1 MDIQVEYRPS
11 FSLVIARLG
20 PSEQIVVESGAMVAM
35 RNVTMETKA
44 RGGVL
49 KSLARAALGGES
61 FFVNTFTAGGSGG
74 EIMLAHA
81 LPGDIKTMELHGE
94 TMLVQSGSFIASSAE
109 IEVDTKWGGAKS
121 FFAGEGLILLRT
133 SGSGQLILGS
143 YGAVHELDLAAGEQ
157 ITVDSGHLV
166 AFSESVVYKPRA
178 VGGIKA
184 TLFSG
189 EGIVVDITGPG
200 KLLMQTRSETAFI
213 GWIIPK
219 LPFERKS

>member
-1 MDIQVEYRPS
+1 MDIQVEYSPS
-11 FSLVIARLG
+11 FSLVIAGLG
-20 PSEQIVVESGAMVAM
+20 ANEEIVAESGAMVAM

-61 FFVNTFTAGGSGG
+61 FFVNTFTAGGGGG

-81 LPGDIKTMELHGE
+81 LPGDIKTMTLSGE
-94 TMLVQSGSFIASSAE
+94 TMLVQSGSFIASSSSIE
-109 IEVDTKWGGAKS
+109 IDTKWGGSKS

-133 SGSGQLILGS
+133 SGDGQLILGS
-143 YGAVHELDLAAGEQ
+143 YGAIHEMDLAAGEQ

-166 AFSESVVYKPRA
+166 AFSETVTYKPRT
-178 VGGIKA
+178 VGGIKS

-219 LPFERKS
+219 LPFERSS

>member
-1 MDIQVEYRPS
+1 MDIKIEYRPS
-11 FSLVIARLG
+11 FSLVIAKLG
-20 PSEQIVVESGAMVAM
+20 PNEQVVAESGAMVAM
-35 RNVTMETKA
+35 RNVTMETQA

-74 EIMLAHA
+74 ELMLAHP
-81 LPGDIKTMELHGE
+81 LPGDIKAVELHGE
-94 TMLVQSGSFIASSAE
+94 TMLVQSGSFIASAPS
-109 IEVDTKWGGAKS
+109 IQIDTKWGGSKS
-121 FFAGEGLILLRT
+121 FFAGEGLILLKA
-133 SGSGQLILGS
+133 SGSGQLILGT
-143 YGAVHELDLAAGEQ
+143 YGAVHEMDLAAGEV

-166 AFSESVVYKPRA
+166 AFSETITYKPRT

-200 KLLMQTRSETAFI
+200 KLLMQSRSESAFI
-213 GWIIPK
+213 SWLVPK
-219 LPFERKS
+219 LPTKSS